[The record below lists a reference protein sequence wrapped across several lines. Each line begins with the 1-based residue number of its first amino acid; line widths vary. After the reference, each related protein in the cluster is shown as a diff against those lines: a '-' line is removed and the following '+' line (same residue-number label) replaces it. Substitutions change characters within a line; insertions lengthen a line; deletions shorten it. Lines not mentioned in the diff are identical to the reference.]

1 MAKGQIATRA
11 GLAEVFGVA
20 LPTVDG
26 WVRNGCPYITKGGR
40 GKQWEFDTADVAG
53 WLRDRAVADATGD
66 QVTDEAEL
74 RRRKLQAET
83 SKAELELAK
92 AKGEVATI
100 RDFER
105 AQAAVFAEIRTNVMN
120 VPQRVVVQLLGESD
134 ETIFKQKLRA
144 ELALA
149 LEAAATADL
158 VLADD
163 DDEAD
168 E

>member
-1 MAKGQIATRA
+1 MAKGQTVTRS

-26 WVRNGCPYITKGGR
+26 WVRAGCPYITKGGR

-53 WLRDRAVADATGD
+53 WLRDRAVSDATGG

-92 AKGEVATI
+92 AKNEVATI

-120 VPQRVVVQLLGESD
+120 VPQRVVIALLGETD

-158 VLADD
+158 VMADD